1 MTNSEVATFQFIQ
14 DTGQAFHQAYHQIIQ
29 RRKQT
34 PFSSE
39 EQQFMHHRRGRYA
52 EFNLL
57 HDRGTRFG
65 LESGA
70 NADAI
75 LMSMPPTTHWFAA
88 LPDALQKREQAL
100 IANYLTP
107 KDWAHAAELT

>member
-39 EQQFMHHRRGRYA
+39 EQQFMHHRRGHMPNSIYCMIVA
-52 EFNLL
+52 HLALNLV
-57 HDRGTRFG
+57 
-65 LESGA
+65 
-70 NADAI
+70 
-75 LMSMPPTTHWFAA
+75 LM
-88 LPDALQKREQAL
+88 Q
-100 IANYLTP
+100 TP
-107 KDWAHAAELT
+107 S